1 MIKANEN
8 NSVCVCG
15 IVHEDAEFDHRLYGE
30 AFYSV
35 KLYVA
40 RLSGVGDVLP
50 VTIPNR
56 VCPRMPEVGEQ
67 IRIYGQLRSYNKRS
81 ENGNRLVIT
90 LFARAVEAADGEPH
104 QNEVELTGFLCKP
117 VMFRTTPFMREISDI
132 LLAVNRS
139 YNKSDYLP
147 CIAWGRNAHFAKDI
161 PVGARLHVQGRLQS
175 RIYQKALDDGA
186 ITERTAYEVSCSCIE
201 TL

>member
-1 MIKANEN
+1 MMKANEN

-15 IVHEDAEFDHRLYGE
+15 VVCEDAEFDHRLYGE
-30 AFYSV
+30 AFYSI
-35 KLYVA
+35 KLNVL
-40 RLSGVGDVLP
+40 RLSGVADILP

-67 IRIYGQLRSYNKRS
+67 IRIYGQLRSYNKRT
-81 ENGNRLVIT
+81 ENSNRLVIT
-90 LFARAVEAADGEPH
+90 VFARAAELAENEAH
-104 QNEVELTGFLCKP
+104 QNEVDLSGFLCKP

-161 PVGARLHVQGRLQS
+161 SVGARLHVLGRLQS
-175 RIYQKALDDGA
+175 RIYQKSLEDGS
-186 ITERTAYEVSCSCIE
+186 ISERTAYEVSCSCIE

>member
-1 MIKANEN
+1 MMKANEN

-30 AFYSV
+30 AFYSL
-35 KLYVA
+35 KLYVP
-40 RLSGVGDVLP
+40 RLSGVADILP
-50 VTIPNR
+50 VTISNR
-56 VCPRMPEVGEQ
+56 VCPRMPEPGEQ
-67 IRIYGQLRSYNKRS
+67 IRVFGQLRSYNKRTES
-81 ENGNRLVIT
+81 GNRLLIT
-90 LFARAVEAADGEPH
+90 VFARDAECAEGEQP
-104 QNEVELTGFLCKP
+104 QNEVDLSGFLCKP

-161 PVGARLHVQGRLQS
+161 CVGARLHVQGRLQS
-175 RIYQKALDDGA
+175 RLYQKTLEDGA
-186 ITERTAYEVSCSCIE
+186 VAERTAYEVSCSSIE